1 MKRRFS
7 MAAIRLDKSKTA
19 LLMADF
25 HADGMEQNPIVKE
38 RHTLERARE
47 VLDAAWNAG
56 VFVAYIVV
64 NFRPGYPE
72 VSDRNKTFSARK
84 ASGQAPVA
92 DPVSLIHAS
101 VRPQEREPIIVKHRV
116 SAFYG
121 TDLEMILRAQGI
133 DTLILM
139 GHATSG
145 VILSTVR
152 YTADADYQLIV
163 VEDGCAD
170 RDPEVHRLLME
181 KVFPRQATVVS
192 SRDMLEMLAALQ
204 ASPV

>member
-1 MKRRFS
+1 MPD
-7 MAAIRLDKSKTA
+7 IELDKSKTA

-25 HADGMEQNPIVKE
+25 HTDSMSENPVVAE
-38 RHTLERARE
+38 RRTLNRARD
-47 VLDAAWNAG
+47 VLEAARSAG

-72 VSDRNKTFSARK
+72 ISGVNKSFSARK
-84 ASGQAPVA
+84 SAGVPPAA
-92 DPVSLIHAS
+92 DPRSLIHGT
-101 VRPQEREPIIVKHRV
+101 VLPRQGEPVVVKHRV
-116 SAFYG
+116 SGFYG
-121 TDLEMILRAQGI
+121 TDLDMILRAQGL

-152 YTADADYQLIV
+152 YAADADYRLVV

-170 RDPEVHRLLME
+170 RDPEVHDLLME
-181 KVFPRQATVVS
+181 KVFPRQATVAS
-192 SRDMLEMLAALQ
+192 STEVVRALAA
-204 ASPV
+204 